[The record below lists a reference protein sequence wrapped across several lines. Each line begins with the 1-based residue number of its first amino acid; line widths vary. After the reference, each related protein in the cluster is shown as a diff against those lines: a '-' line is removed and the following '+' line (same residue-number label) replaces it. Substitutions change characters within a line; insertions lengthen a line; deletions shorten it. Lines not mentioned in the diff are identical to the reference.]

1 MRCRYC
7 GKELALFKRLTGGGG
22 FCSDAHKQSYQDEYN
37 QLALGRLLQA
47 QKKGRTEPSGTIT
60 GSSPAAP
67 VAVEESAAAESV
79 LEERAAAAPIRESA
93 PLEVS
98 RLEASAAEERAAR
111 DAPARETEQ
120 SRPAA
125 LRATLGEERAARDA
139 PARETEQSRPAALRA
154 TLGEERVARDA
165 PARETEQS
173 RPAALRATSGEE
185 RVARDAPAEAP
196 AKPDAEPFEIANF
209 LIDGPAMAA
218 LPDETPPHLEPWL
231 EFSSGPAVGD
241 WQFQDKASTL
251 STAALVS
258 LDLQPNA
265 SPAEHTVAPANL
277 TPREFN
283 TREFNNGHGHSTLPW
298 KLNPVHQ
305 LPSAGP
311 VSIEVTPG
319 AIDFATDRSISGE
332 LNFETAVSVEDS
344 RLLELPSTGIEFPT
358 EDSGVIL
365 ACSQDHAAAI
375 DSAPPEAAAAAP
387 VEDDSPRASLEALS
401 RLHQDLT
408 QEALVQDDL
417 VPPEEPERAP
427 GEPTPR
433 RATDLLDIAIRMFPP
448 AKAVP
453 IEGAGLGSQSEPLL
467 PHLKSLPLRPK
478 VAVASG
484 YAPPPTAPAQ
494 PQATAGAPQTAPRP
508 AVGSKPAP
516 AARPAAR
523 MVQPKQ
529 PPAPVKTPEPS
540 KTTAKFQPPAQAAG
554 SKTAPPS
561 PARPETGSTKTDAT
575 EPAAKPPAGKEP
587 AAIAASVKA
596 AGQPAKPVVE
606 ETAKEISKAGAKQPP
621 IQSAKRRNEPTPET
635 VPNFGAV
642 QLANP
647 SFAGSLKVKL
657 GIAIALLV
665 VVCSTWLGW
674 GGRSHKPASDS
685 AISADGSGPSI
696 IMGEGGWVEG
706 WAGDPSG
713 VHSGRQITI
722 YRPSLKLSDYRV
734 EFQASIET
742 QSIGWVF
749 RAADP
754 YNYYAVK
761 LMEVSSGL
769 SPKVALFKYLVING
783 RQTQV
788 GRVPIDLAVRTD
800 TLFNIRT
807 DVQGPQFSTYIQG
820 RLADVW
826 TDDQLKVGGVGFLN
840 EREERGKVKSVSIRY
855 LNGAGSTSRGGNG
868 KE

>member
-22 FCSDAHKQSYQDEYN
+22 FCSEAHKQSYQDEYN

-47 QKKGRTEPSGTIT
+47 QKKSQTEPSGTIT
-60 GSSPAAP
+60 GSSPAAL
-67 VAVEESAAAESV
+67 VAVEESAAAEPV
-79 LEERAAAAPIRESA
+79 LEERAAARPIMESA
-93 PLEVS
+93 PLEIT
-98 RLEASAAEERAAR
+98 RLEPSVAEDAKTR
-111 DAPARETEQ
+111 DARIRYAEQ
-120 SRPAA
+120 SRQ
-125 LRATLGEERAARDA
+125 A
-139 PARETEQSRPAALRA
+139 PVEVPIE
-154 TLGEERVARDA
+154 
-165 PARETEQS
+165 
-173 RPAALRATSGEE
+173 
-185 RVARDAPAEAP
+185 
-196 AKPDAEPFEIANF
+196 PDAEPDVEPDAEPSEIANF
-209 LIDGPAMAA
+209 LIDSRAMAA
-218 LPDETPPHLEPWL
+218 LPDEAPPHLEPWL
-231 EFSSGPAVGD
+231 EFSSGPAVAE
-241 WQFQDKASTL
+241 WQLQDQASTL

-265 SPAEHTVAPANL
+265 SPAELAVAPANL
-277 TPREFN
+277 TPQEFS
-283 TREFNNGHGHSTLPW
+283 TREFNNGHGQSSLPW
-298 KLNPVHQ
+298 KVTSVHQ

-311 VSIEVTPG
+311 VSIEVTTS
-319 AIDFATDRSISGE
+319 AIDFVTDRSIAGE
-332 LNFETAVSVEDS
+332 LNFKTAVLVENS
-344 RLLELPSTGIEFPT
+344 QLLELPSTGVEFPT

-365 ACSQDHAAAI
+365 DFSQDHAAAI
-375 DSAPPEAAAAAP
+375 DSAHSEADPGAP

-408 QEALVQDDL
+408 QEPAPQRSPAVVAEP
-417 VPPEEPERAP
+417 VPAAEAEPPLGEPEPAS

-433 RATDLLDIAIRMFPP
+433 RATELLEIAIRMLPP
-448 AKAVP
+448 AKPVP
-453 IEGAGLGSQSEPLL
+453 IEGAGLPSQSEPLL

-484 YAPPPTAPAQ
+484 YAPPQVP
-494 PQATAGAPQTAPRP
+494 PRP
-508 AVGSKPAP
+508 TVPSKP

-523 MVQPKQ
+523 VIQPAPQPKQQPKQ
-529 PPAPVKTPEPS
+529 PPAPVQAPELSKPAKLQPS
-540 KTTAKFQPPAQAAG
+540 AQAPAL
-554 SKTAPPS
+554 KTAPPS
-561 PARPETGSTKTDAT
+561 PARPETGSAKTHAT
-575 EPAAKPPAGKEP
+575 EPAAKPPAG
-587 AAIAASVKA
+587 
-596 AGQPAKPVVE
+596 QPAKPVTE
-606 ETAKEISKAGAKQPP
+606 ETAKEVSKAPGKQLP
-621 IQSAKRRNEPTPET
+621 IQSAKRRNEPTQET

-642 QLANP
+642 QLPNP

-657 GIAIALLV
+657 GIAITLLV

-674 GGRSHKPASDS
+674 GGRSRKPATDS

-706 WAGDPSG
+706 WAGDPAG
-713 VHSGRQITI
+713 VRSGRQITI

-754 YNYYAVK
+754 GNYYAMK

-788 GRVPIDLAVRTD
+788 GRVPVDLTVRAD

-855 LNGAGSTSRGGNG
+855 LNGAGSTPRGGNG

>member
-22 FCSDAHKQSYQDEYN
+22 FCSEAHKQSYQDEYN

-47 QKKGRTEPSGTIT
+47 QKKGQTEPSGTIT

-67 VAVEESAAAESV
+67 VAVEESAAAEPV
-79 LEERAAAAPIRESA
+79 LDERTARPVLESA
-93 PLEVS
+93 PLEIS
-98 RLEASAAEERAAR
+98 RLEVSVTEERAAR
-111 DAPARETEQ
+111 DALARETEQSRPAALRAATGEERAAREAPARETEQ

-125 LRATLGEERAARDA
+125 LRAATGEERAAR
-139 PARETEQSRPAALRA
+139 E
-154 TLGEERVARDA
+154 
-165 PARETEQS
+165 
-173 RPAALRATSGEE
+173 
-185 RVARDAPAEAP
+185 APAEAP
-196 AKPDAEPFEIANF
+196 AESDAEPLEIANF

-218 LPDETPPHLEPWL
+218 LPDQTPPHLEPWL

-241 WQFQDKASTL
+241 WQFQDQASTL

-265 SPAEHTVAPANL
+265 SPAEPTIVPANL

-283 TREFNNGHGHSTLPW
+283 TREFNTPDNNGHGHSTPPW
-298 KLNPVHQ
+298 KVTPVHQ

-311 VSIEVTPG
+311 VFMEVTTS
-319 AIDFATDRSISGE
+319 AIDFTADRNIAGE
-332 LNFETAVSVEDS
+332 LNFETAVLVEDS
-344 RLLELPSTGIEFPT
+344 QLLKLPSTGVEFPT

-365 ACSQDHAAAI
+365 DFSQDPAKPI
-375 DSAPPEAAAAAP
+375 DSAPSGADPAAP
-387 VEDDSPRASLEALS
+387 VENDSPRASLEALS
-401 RLHQDLT
+401 RLHQDLIQDDLT
-408 QEALVQDDL
+408 QGALVQDDP
-417 VPPEEPERAP
+417 VQQGQPEPAS

-433 RATDLLDIAIRMFPP
+433 RATELLEIAIRMFPP
-448 AKAVP
+448 AKPVP
-453 IEGAGLGSQSEPLL
+453 IEGAGLPSQSEPLL

-484 YAPPPTAPAQ
+484 YAPPQAP
-494 PQATAGAPQTAPRP
+494 PRP
-508 AVGSKPAP
+508 SVPSKP

-523 MVQPKQ
+523 IIQPKQQPKQ
-529 PPAPVKTPEPS
+529 PPAQ
-540 KTTAKFQPPAQAAG
+540 APAL
-554 SKTAPPS
+554 KTAPPS
-561 PARPETGSTKTDAT
+561 PARPEIGSAKTDAT
-575 EPAAKPPAGKEP
+575 EPSAKPPAGKEP

-596 AGQPAKPVVE
+596 AGPPPKPVFE
-606 ETAKEISKAGAKQPP
+606 ESAKDISKAAGRQPP
-621 IQSAKRRNEPTPET
+621 IQSAKRRNEPTQET

-642 QLANP
+642 QLPNP

-657 GIAIALLV
+657 GIAITLLV

-706 WAGDPSG
+706 WGGDPSG
-713 VHSGRQITI
+713 VRSGRQITI

-749 RAADP
+749 RAGDP
-754 YNYYAVK
+754 DNYYAMK
-761 LMEVSSGL
+761 LTEVSSGL

-788 GRVPIDLAVRTD
+788 GRVPVDLTVRAD

-820 RLADVW
+820 QRADVW

-855 LNGAGSTSRGGNG
+855 LNGAGSTPRGGNG